1 VAGTGVAI
9 GLRAEGGSGNNCAM
23 KPILIALGLI
33 ALFACKPDET
43 IAGYGAAD
51 RVWVLTELD
60 GAAFSAKATMQFPE
74 PGKIAGAAPC
84 NRYSG
89 AMTAPY
95 PWFEAGQ
102 LAVTRM
108 ACPDIAAESAFFEA
122 LSGMTQS
129 EVSGNTLIL
138 SNEAGREMVF
148 KASD

>member
-1 VAGTGVAI
+1 
-9 GLRAEGGSGNNCAM
+9 M
-23 KPILIALGLI
+23 KPALITLCLVT
-33 ALFACKPDET
+33 LLACKPDET

-60 GAAFSAKATMQFPE
+60 GAAFDVKATMQFPE
-74 PGKIAGAAPC
+74 PGVIAGDAPC

-89 AMTAPY
+89 AMTTPY
-95 PWFEAGQ
+95 PWFEVGQ

-108 ACPDIAAESAFFEA
+108 ACPDLAAESVFFDA

-129 EVSGNTLIL
+129 EVSGDTLIL
-138 SNEAGREMVF
+138 TNEAGREMVF